1 MLILAIV
8 RSVSELAKARPLT
21 ANQLTAKTWENL
33 VRRSCPFFTL
43 TGIQDFSGDWEEGF
57 TDWVEERLS
66 EEEINISLLAKI
78 LSKMDNRQAPLLL
91 LLHVISERF
100 VPVVYRPEDKDY
112 PMAFHLRCP
121 CRKIHAVNHIGF
133 LLLEKV
139 EDALESAEQEL
150 DKVSLGRGDLE
161 EPWLSALVARLV
173 RQRSSVREIKATSFW
188 FRAEND
194 LEKLLSL
201 QQNCLRLTL
210 TELCWDAEKEGHTR
224 VVRDEEFW
232 TKLAR
237 EIKLESLGVH
247 TVFAYRSDLI
257 KARRDDLRALWDG
270 LVVDENGFS
279 SFSALYLPSNSDIYE
294 DLNFKW
300 LSEEEKEM
308 EWLLFKTALDKPP
321 AEWPEDLT
329 KKWLEDGEQE
339 SYDSSSS

>member
-1 MLILAIV
+1 M
-8 RSVSELAKARPLT
+8 
-21 ANQLTAKTWENL
+21 
-33 VRRSCPFFTL
+33 
-43 TGIQDFSGDWEEGF
+43 
-57 TDWVEERLS
+57 
-66 EEEINISLLAKI
+66 
-78 LSKMDNRQAPLLL
+78 
-91 LLHVISERF
+91 
-100 VPVVYRPEDKDY
+100 
-112 PMAFHLRCP
+112 
-121 CRKIHAVNHIGF
+121 
-133 LLLEKV
+133 
-139 EDALESAEQEL
+139 
-150 DKVSLGRGDLE
+150 
-161 EPWLSALVARLV
+161 
-173 RQRSSVREIKATSFW
+173 REIKATSFW

-329 KKWLEDGEQE
+329 KKWLKDGEEE